1 MVRRHPS
8 LPPATAF
15 PSGEAARAFGRPAP
29 PRTTDSSKF
38 WLTAALL
45 VLIALS
51 LTAFGLVMLSSAGA
65 KAPKSGGDPRLIL
78 RLQLYFVPVAVAGGL
93 AAFWVNLEKLRRWV
107 WWIYGAACAG
117 LVLVRIPGVGRE
129 VKGSWRW
136 IKIPFANFNVQVSDI
151 ARVALILALA
161 HYLASAQRH
170 LRPVHFQWFERTRFT
185 GVRLTADARRDAW
198 NGFLLCALLGGV
210 CGLIGIEPDLGTTA
224 LCAAVGA
231 SLLFVSGVR
240 MLYLIPTGIAAAAA
254 FAAAVYYLPTR
265 IARILSFLDPEG
277 LKMKEGYQLWQGMLS
292 FACGG
297 IKGEGL
303 GQGIQQRHYLPEAHT
318 DFIFPIIG
326 EELGLAATA
335 AVASAY
341 LCMFAIVAWNLRR
354 AHNLYQFNICLGAIL
369 FIVLQAVIN
378 MGVVTDLLPTKGMS
392 LPFISYGGTN
402 LVTMFVMLGLILNCL
417 RQWAHPPQVPVWRS

>member
-1 MVRRHPS
+1 M
-8 LPPATAF
+8 AAF
-15 PSGEAARAFGRPAP
+15 LA
-29 PRTTDSSKF
+29 
-38 WLTAALL
+38 
-45 VLIALS
+45 LIALS
-51 LTAFGLVMLSSAGA
+51 LTAFGLVVLSSAGA

-107 WWIYGAACAG
+107 WWIYGAACVG
-117 LVLVRIPGVGRE
+117 LALVRIPGIGRE

-136 IKIPFANFNVQVSDI
+136 IKIPLANINVQVSDI
-151 ARVALILALA
+151 ARVALILSLA
-161 HYLASAQRH
+161 HYLAGAQRH
-170 LRPVHFQWFERTRFT
+170 LRPAHFRWFERARFT

-198 NGFLLCALLGGV
+198 HGFLLPCALLAGI

-240 MLYLIPTGIAAAAA
+240 MRYLIPTGIAAMAV

-297 IKGEGL
+297 LNGEGL

-326 EELGLAATA
+326 EEFGLIATA
-335 AVASAY
+335 AVAAAY
-341 LCMFAIVAWNLRR
+341 LCMFGVVAWNLRH

-402 LVTMFVMLGLILNCL
+402 LVTMFVMLGLVLNCL
-417 RQWAHPPQVPVWRS
+417 RQWAGPPQIPVWRA